1 MNLKLLSS
9 VTLAIALT
17 ACSTAYY
24 GAMEK
29 VGIHKRDIMVD
40 RVEEARDSQAD
51 AQEQFKDALEQFGSV
66 VQLQDSD
73 LKKAYEKLN
82 AEYEDSVEAA
92 EDVSDRI
99 SGVESVADDLFKE
112 WKAEINQYQNAE
124 YRQSSQTQL
133 NVTRARYRDMLATMK
148 KAEAS
153 MQPVLNTFRDN
164 VLFLKHNLNAQAIGA
179 LRTEFS
185 SLSGNI
191 NRLIESMNRSIA
203 SSNEFISNMKTAQ

>member
-1 MNLKLLSS
+1 MPLKLLTGLS
-9 VTLAIALT
+9 LALALT
-17 ACSTAYY
+17 GCSTAYY

-40 RVEEARDSQAD
+40 RVEEARDSQSD
-51 AQEQFKDALEQFGSV
+51 AQEQFKNALEQFGSV
-66 VQLQDSD
+66 VELQETD
-73 LKKAYEKLN
+73 LKKAYETLN
-82 AEYEDSVEAA
+82 AEYEDSVDAA
-92 EDVSDRI
+92 EKVSDRI

-112 WKAEINQYQNAE
+112 WKLEIAQYQNAN

-133 NVTRARYRDMLATMK
+133 NVTKARYRDMLSTMK
-148 KAEAS
+148 KAESS

-179 LRTEFS
+179 LRSEFS

-191 NRLIESMNRSIA
+191 NRLIDSMNRSIA
-203 SSNEFISNMKTAQ
+203 SSNEFISNMKSTQ